1 MIGLTSMALPLSLD
15 VTWYNLW
22 GRRLAVVGMESEV
35 ITIVRW
41 SHQWLFQKAA
51 CLENPF
57 ITLSRPPAFVTQNSD
72 IACVSHVYLFVVI
85 LASYSVS
92 ELPCPAGHIW
102 QGLLWNQQINN
113 VCGFFPPQDYK
124 KAVLEAPGGF
134 GIPNHGLKIKG
145 GLEWWPSFT
154 SGQADLQ
161 WESLSWLLLVPK
173 NKESAVDRS
182 FGR

>member
-1 MIGLTSMALPLSLD
+1 MTGLTSMALPLSVD

-41 SHQWLFQKAA
+41 SISDLQKAA
-51 CLENPF
+51 CLEKPF
-57 ITLSRPPAFVTQNSD
+57 ITLSWLPAFVTQNSD
-72 IACVSHVYLFVVI
+72 IIRVSHIYLFVVI

-92 ELPCPAGHIW
+92 ELPCSAGHIW

-124 KAVLEAPGGF
+124 KAVLEAPDDS

-161 WESLSWLLLVPK
+161 WESLSWLLLVAK
-173 NKESAVDRS
+173 NKESASDGS